1 MRPYEL
7 MVIVSGA
14 LDENAA
20 HGWISQVTKTV
31 GDDVHLRLLH
41 GCELLNENLHD
52 WQRLRRLGDR
62 HLFCGNG

>member
-20 HGWISQVTKTV
+20 HGWVAQVTKTV
-31 GDDVHLRLLH
+31 ASA
-41 GCELLNENLHD
+41 
-52 WQRLRRLGDR
+52 
-62 HLFCGNG
+62 